1 MIDAI
6 RLDDF
11 ITWLKGDPLYIALV
25 LLVTILVQSIV
36 NRGIDRTLHRAVAH
50 GSVHGERRAQ
60 RAESIGQLLGSTAT
74 LVVWLIAVLTI
85 FSRIG
90 IEIAPI
96 LASAGVLGVALGFG
110 AQALVK
116 DYLAGIFVVLEDQY
130 GIGDTVD
137 VGPVTGVVEDVSLRI
152 TRIRDEA
159 GVIWYVRNGEIV
171 RVANQSQGKTHA

>member
-96 LASAGVLGVALGFG
+96 LASA
-110 AQALVK
+110 
-116 DYLAGIFVVLEDQY
+116 
-130 GIGDTVD
+130 
-137 VGPVTGVVEDVSLRI
+137 
-152 TRIRDEA
+152 
-159 GVIWYVRNGEIV
+159 YVRHGTS
-171 RVANQSQGKTHA
+171 RRAANPPPQRQWPLGCS